1 MIGVFI
7 QCMTGHMVRVI
18 ILNKFHILSVLW
30 SLNPTENY
38 MIGSKN
44 MFLNT
49 VKPNIQIQQN
59 KIFGADKEKH
69 IINGT
74 TMNYAQLDAFNRH
87 IARMEDEAIQA
98 KRMSIIE
105 LNINK

>member
-1 MIGVFI
+1 MNTLKKI
-7 QCMTGHMVRVI
+7 TKETLSK
-18 ILNKFHILSVLW
+18 LNDDRLSRDQQSVASGIK
-30 SLNPTENY
+30 SL
-38 MIGSKN
+38 I
-44 MFLNT
+44 
-49 VKPNIQIQQN
+49 VKKRIQIQQN